1 MIHTAIHRETI
12 HEFERLVS
20 APTRDDQP
28 DLLQAALLIA
38 QNEYPRLDVH
48 AYVDRIEA
56 LAARVKS
63 RMPIMNTP
71 EEMVTALNTVLFD
84 EAGLRGNREDYFDPR
99 NSFINQVLDRGL
111 GIPISLAL
119 IYKAVADR
127 AGFPLVGVG
136 MPGHFLLKHFD
147 ERGGELLIDVFES
160 GRILSLADCQRKLDE
175 IYSGDLTPQREH
187 LLAVSHRQWLTRM
200 LNNLRQVYI
209 AGRNFRKALRTLD
222 HLVAL
227 NQFSAEDI
235 KQRAVLRYNLNQA
248 AGALRDFESYLRM
261 APDASDADEIREL
274 VLSIRRTLAML
285 N

>member
-1 MIHTAIHRETI
+1 
-12 HEFERLVS
+12 
-20 APTRDDQP
+20 
-28 DLLQAALLIA
+28 
-38 QNEYPRLDVH
+38 
-48 AYVDRIEA
+48 
-56 LAARVKS
+56 
-63 RMPIMNTP
+63 
-71 EEMVTALNTVLFD
+71 
-84 EAGLRGNREDYFDPR
+84 
-99 NSFINQVLDRGL
+99 
-111 GIPISLAL
+111 
-119 IYKAVADR
+119 
-127 AGFPLVGVG
+127 
-136 MPGHFLLKHFD
+136 
-147 ERGGELLIDVFES
+147 
-160 GRILSLADCQRKLDE
+160 
-175 IYSGDLTPQREH
+175 
-187 LLAVSHRQWLTRM
+187 M